1 MHIRQGYNFA
11 FINKFMFYAIK
22 LTSLSGI
29 LMLAVI
35 PAVRAATVDITTEF
49 IADLQQP
56 QKNAF
61 VNTTPVSGF
70 CVDFSTSCKSNEF
83 SILIPELTARKYFDS
98 NSPDLIRHH
107 TSISLDGRG
116 KEVTLKDINTGKMI
130 TGRFRLTLFGMQH
143 NRLDNASG
151 HLGAAMSNT
160 GTQPSGDC
168 YGLQGSG
175 GASAVYYK
183 HGWGLPE
190 RNASCYRKLNAG
202 TPFKGDVRIDNFSF
216 GYTLVVPDPLSISSG
231 KYEGQVIYSVG
242 EDGEINF
249 NALETTDSEIKINIR
264 ATVSHAFYL
273 NFAPGTENVSLAPKG
288 GWSQWVNGGRVP
300 DSLRKE
306 VPFTLSSSSGFTVNM
321 TCTIPSGPGCGLRNE
336 GTGEEVPLEIALTLP
351 GYKTESGSDVRNLL
365 MDSSPAGHAIAFP
378 GEIVYQRRSQVD
390 FKVQKPGVER
400 MVKSPG
406 STWKGGVTLIFDTQM
421 D

>member
-1 MHIRQGYNFA
+1 MKIWQQDV
-11 FINKFMFYAIK
+11 IK
-22 LTSLSGI
+22 LIYFTRKKIALSA
-29 LMLAVI
+29 LLFLAIV
-35 PAVRAATVDITTEF
+35 PKANSATVDVTTEF

-56 QKNAF
+56 QKNNF

-70 CVDFSTSCKSNEF
+70 CVDFLTFCRSDEF
-83 SILIPELTARKYFDS
+83 SILIPDLTARKYFDS
-98 NSPDLIRHH
+98 SSPDLISHH

-116 KEVTLKDINTGKMI
+116 KEVTLKDIKTGKMI
-130 TGRFRLTLFGMQH
+130 TGIFRLTLFGMQH

-151 HLGAAMSNT
+151 HLGSAMSNT
-160 GTQPSGDC
+160 GTQPSGGC

-183 HGWGLPE
+183 HGWRLPA
-190 RNASCYRKLNAG
+190 RNVSCYKKLNDG
-202 TPFKGDVRIDNFSF
+202 RPFKGDVRIDNFSF
-216 GYTLVVPDPLSISSG
+216 GYTLMVPNPLSIPSG
-231 KYEGQVIYSVG
+231 EYEGEVVYSVG
-242 EDGEINF
+242 DGGDINF
-249 NALETTDSEIKINIR
+249 NALETSDSEIKINIK

-288 GWSQWVNGGRVP
+288 GWGQWRNGGRVP

-321 TCTIPSGPGCGLRNE
+321 TCTIPSGAGCGLRNE
-336 GTGEEVPLEIALTLP
+336 GTGEDIPLEVALTLP
-351 GYKTESGSDVRNLL
+351 GYKTESGSEVRNLL
-365 MDSSPAGHAIAFP
+365 MDSSPAGHVIAFP

-390 FKVQKPGVER
+390 FKVRKPGVET
-400 MVKSPG
+400 MMKSPG
-406 STWKGGVTLIFDTQM
+406 SVWKGDVTLIFDTQM